1 MKTRAAVAFEAKKPL
16 EIIEVDL
23 EGPKAGEVLVEIK
36 ATGICHTDAYT
47 LDGFD
52 SEGIFPSILGHIKN
66 GGWANR
72 WGAGRT
78 ERFPF

>member
-1 MKTRAAVAFEAKKPL
+1 MKTRAAVAFAAKKPL
-16 EIIEVDL
+16 EIVELDL

-52 SEGIFPSILGHIKN
+52 SEASFPRFSATKAPGSF
-66 GGWANR
+66 AR
-72 WGAGRT
+72 SGRA
-78 ERFPF
+78 

>member
-16 EIIEVDL
+16 EIVEVDL

-52 SEGIFPSILGHIKN
+52 SEGIFLRYSVMR
-66 GGWANR
+66 AQASSAR
-72 WGAGRT
+72 SGRA
-78 ERFPF
+78 